1 MEENEWYTK
10 KWTTGELN
18 ALVKI
23 LGEETARKILKGEVG
38 IRLEETIRMLF
49 DKNGR
54 RIPQGLNARVIDPD
68 NDFYLSQPEMTTL
81 DDYGSRIL
89 RLHNNLGINTG
100 ITAERFKREIE
111 RQLVLIQGN
120 PRVANILNGVWL
132 PMILPKLETDDLGMV
147 LGQYL
152 EAAER
157 SYVRTFPNRKF
168 NNYRKGELKDK
179 VSVAEST
186 RYSDL
191 VKRMQQGPVV
201 VIYVPNSLQGFSINA
216 SREQVESLPESF
228 AVSGLDTIIAMVMYP
243 DVVARDWHTPG
254 LDLAAL
260 SWQSADY
267 SLCFKANDDKLDFG
281 CGGNLAFASVYSSA
295 GLVFFG

>member
-81 DDYGSRIL
+81 DDYASRIL

-168 NNYRKGELKDK
+168 NNYRKGELSGK
-179 VSVAEST
+179 VSVVEDAGANLLIE
-186 RYSDL
+186 
-191 VKRMQQGPVV
+191 RMKQGPV
-201 VIYVPNSLQGFSINA
+201 IAIHFPNSMQGYSILA
-216 SREQVESLPESF
+216 AREQMETLPENF
-228 AVSGLDTIIAMVMYP
+228 ALSGLDTIIAMIMYP
-243 DVVARDWHTPG
+243 DILARDWHTPG

-260 SWQSADY
+260 SWRSADY
-267 SLCFKANDDKLDFG
+267 SLYFEADDAGLDFG
-281 CGGNLAFASVYSSA
+281 PRASLAYAHDNYSA